1 MLATSVSINRW
12 MHKDVVYIYT
22 THMYTY
28 NGISFAVV
36 QLLNH
41 VQLFVTPWTAVHQ
54 ASLPLTISQS
64 FPKFMFIALVMPSS
78 HLILQL
84 KNDEKSLFKNI
95 EKFSDMEIFFYIA
108 WIWILSY
115 DDAWF
120 ILFVAL
126 GL

>member
-1 MLATSVSINRW
+1 
-12 MHKDVVYIYT
+12 
-22 THMYTY
+22 MYTY